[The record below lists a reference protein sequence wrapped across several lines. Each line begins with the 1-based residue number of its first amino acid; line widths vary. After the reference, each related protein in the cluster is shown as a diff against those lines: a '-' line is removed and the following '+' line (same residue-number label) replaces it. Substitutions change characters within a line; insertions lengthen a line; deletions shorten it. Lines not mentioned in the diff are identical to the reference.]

1 MEFQVDELMEQL
13 DKADQTRLEL
23 KKQLKEALENN
34 ANEKKL
40 KDLNRQLEFQVD
52 ELMEQLEKADETR
65 LDLKKQLKEA

>member
-40 KDLNRQLEFQVD
+40 KDLNRQLEF
-52 ELMEQLEKADETR
+52 
-65 LDLKKQLKEA
+65 

>member
-1 MEFQVDELMEQL
+1 M
-13 DKADQTRLEL
+13 K
-23 KKQLKEALENN
+23 
-34 ANEKKL
+34 KKL